1 MALNATLEYAQAN
14 LYQLLNQ
21 LDAGDLDKVI
31 VLDKGVEVAQIVTWA
46 VYVAADPG
54 GAVGVEIDVV
64 AAYSK
69 SPAMYATSLYKM
81 TKNMRDRQAGADAQ
95 PGTGSVTCVAKAL
108 LVSGE
113 LVTLTDTAGVAAN
126 FEFDTTGGGV
136 TPGNVQVDVS
146 GDTTASDVATTLQ
159 AAVAGDAIEV
169 TAVKVG
175 DGVNFTQDKP
185 GTAGNTTIV
194 ETVADVGFLSSG
206 FSGGTDV
213 GAGAGVIALKTT
225 KNDATPRAAMVPAD
239 HALTIGL

>member
-31 VLDKGVEVAQIVTWA
+31 VLDKGAEVAQIVTWA

-54 GAVGVEIDVV
+54 GAAGVEIDVV
-64 AAYSK
+64 TAYSK
-69 SPAMYATSLYKM
+69 SPALYATSLYKM

-95 PGTGSVTCVAKAL
+95 KATGNIVCVAKAL
-108 LVSGE
+108 IIDTE
-113 LVTLTDTAGVAAN
+113 LVTLTDTAGLAKN
-126 FEFDTTGGGV
+126 FEFDTGGAV
-136 TPGNVQVDVS
+136 TPGNVAVDIS
-146 GDTTASDVATTLQ
+146 AAITANDVAIALQ
-159 AAVAGDAIEV
+159 AAIAGDAIEI
-169 TAVKVG
+169 TAIQVG
-175 DGVNFTQDKP
+175 TDVNCVQDKP
-185 GTAGNTTIV
+185 GATGNTAIV
-194 ETVADVGFLSSG
+194 ETVVDAGFSVAG

-213 GAGAGVIALKTT
+213 AAGAGVIALKTT